1 MHSVMKVYINLR
13 DELAVIDTEM
23 VAYVNANSNYS
34 DIYFIKGGKRTLSMT
49 ISKVESLLKQ
59 PYSSS
64 NEIPFVRIGRS
75 LLINQKYLVHID
87 LLKEKLLLSDYD
99 GHSYLLSVSKFS
111 LKKYKDLF
119 FVSRKG

>member
-1 MHSVMKVYINLR
+1 MKVYINLR
-13 DELAVIDTEM
+13 DELIVIDTEM

-34 DIYFIKGGKRTLSMT
+34 DIYFIKGGKKTLSMT

-59 PYSSS
+59 SYSNISDY
-64 NEIPFVRIGRS
+64 PFVRIGRS

-99 GHSYLLSVSKFS
+99 GHSHLLTVSKFS
-111 LKKYKDLF
+111 LKKYKSLF
-119 FVSRKG
+119 SLVSND

>member
-1 MHSVMKVYINLR
+1 MKVYINLR
-13 DELAVIDTEM
+13 DELIVIDTEM

-34 DIYFIKGGKRTLSMT
+34 DIYFIKGGKKTLSMT

-59 PYSSS
+59 SCSSF
-64 NEIPFVRIGRS
+64 NDAPFARIGRS

-99 GHSYLLSVSKFS
+99 GHSYLLSVSKYT
-111 LKKYKDLF
+111 LKKYKNLF
-119 FVSRKG
+119 PVASKD